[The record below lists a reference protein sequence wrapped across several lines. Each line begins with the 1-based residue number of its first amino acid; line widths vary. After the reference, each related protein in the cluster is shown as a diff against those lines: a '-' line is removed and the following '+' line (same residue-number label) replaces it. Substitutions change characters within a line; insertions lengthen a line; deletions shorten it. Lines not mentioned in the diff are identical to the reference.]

1 MNIIIAAWKQINDKY
16 ILVYLLGGMT
26 KEVFCKLNSLIV
38 NCWQKYTCGGELII
52 MQKHPKMY
60 KNKVHVTNYLVD
72 EEKFKIYD
80 DYIKV
85 EMYDIMHSD
94 NSECC

>member
-1 MNIIIAAWKQINDKY
+1 
-16 ILVYLLGGMT
+16 
-26 KEVFCKLNSLIV
+26 
-38 NCWQKYTCGGELII
+38 